1 MLRLFVGNIPNACT
15 ETELSEWFAQHGHDV
30 SFAQIIR
37 DRITGNSRGFGFVE
51 LRDTS
56 NLQETVAQLHGQ
68 TLSGRVLT
76 VNAATPKTPR
86 AEGAYSQ
93 SA

>member
-15 ETELSEWFAQHGHDV
+15 EIELSEWFAQQGHDV
-30 SFAQIIR
+30 AFAQVIR

-56 NLQETVAQLHGQ
+56 DLKETVERLHGQ
-68 TLSGRVLT
+68 RLSGRVLT
-76 VNAATPKTPR
+76 VNAATPKIPR
-86 AEGAYSQ
+86 AEGSYSQ
-93 SA
+93 TV

>member
-15 ETELSEWFAQHGHDV
+15 EIELGEWFVQHGHDV
-30 SFAQIIR
+30 AFAQVMR
-37 DRITGNSRGFGFVE
+37 DRVTGNSRGFGFVE

-56 NLQETVAQLHGQ
+56 NLQETVQRLHGQ
-68 TLSGRVLT
+68 LLSGRVLT
-76 VNAATPKTPR
+76 VNAATPRTPR
-86 AEGAYSQ
+86 AEGLYSQ